1 MAAASSSRDVVV
13 RRAGLAD
20 REAVVRTLARS
31 FDADPVANY
40 LLRSDAG
47 RARAFENFFDV
58 TFRRL
63 TLPFGETWITNDGK
77 GTALWTPP
85 GRWATFG
92 ALLSAPKLVQAVG
105 VRRIPQSLASVSRVQ
120 AHHPKAPHYYLFAIG
135 VDPAHHGRGI
145 GSALLRE
152 VLSRCDAEGASAYLE
167 ASTRGSS
174 KLYERHGFRVTEE
187 LPVAPN
193 GPPVWLMWRDPVRP
207 GA

>member
-1 MAAASSSRDVVV
+1 MNV
-13 RRAGLAD
+13 RRAALSD
-20 REAVVRTLARS
+20 RDAVVRALVRS

-47 RARAFENFFDV
+47 RARAFQNFFDV
-58 TFRRL
+58 SFRRL
-63 TLPFGETWITNDGK
+63 TLPFGETWIADDGK

-85 GRWATFG
+85 GRWSTFG

-105 VRRIPQSLASVSRVQ
+105 LGRIPHVLASVNRVQ
-120 AHHPKAPHYYLFAIG
+120 SRHPKAPHYYLFAIG

-152 VLSRCDAEGASAYLE
+152 VLQKCDAEGASAYLE
-167 ASTRGSS
+167 ASTRGSA

-187 LPVAPN
+187 LPVALH
-193 GPPVWLMWRDPVRP
+193 GPPVWLMWRDPV
-207 GA
+207 AAAD